1 MILFVMI
8 NFLDDEEEEDYDY
21 VDEDRGYDDE
31 DRGYDD
37 EDRGYVDQLTVS
49 MKDDVYDFEDDDMD
63 VLVNEVEKLFLF
75 SGFLDLSERVLNEG
89 VMKILGVFYKTVE
102 YVLFDENNDVLEYET
117 EGIEE
122 F

>member
-1 MILFVMI
+1 MILLVMI

-31 DRGYDD
+31 DRGY
-37 EDRGYVDQLTVS
+37 VDQLIVS

-89 VMKILGVFYKTVE
+89 VVKILGVFYKTVE